1 MVGTEMPSRDFEE
14 GVLPSNFY
22 IKSLYKE
29 KNLKKHIQ
37 QIEENKSN
45 NNSVKIIPIINSKFG
60 EIFQEIKEGFRND
73 DEIMCC
79 RNISY
84 YFDLLYAI
92 IKSPSRL
99 SNDITN
105 NLLYQIEHKWN
116 EVPEIKNKDECKG
129 ETDLDST
136 SKRCVLKHIH
146 DLKMDMDAIKAFPE
160 KYTTYLNE
168 KWGKIIRYT
177 NSDDKLYIKIEND
190 FMGIIEKYNHFLLS
204 PDFICDI
211 KLDDLST
218 DDITISTNWDSL
230 MSSISLEKFTTRDYV
245 KGCYNKRYIDMLKNK
260 SLNIQKMN
268 NILSIGIAIL
278 GFSFILIFLYRFS
291 PLSSFIH
298 RYTKKKIELD
308 ENISNDVMS
317 ELYDNY
323 DDGGSY
329 VTYQSVS
336 H

>member
-1 MVGTEMPSRDFEE
+1 MVGTERPSRDFES
-14 GVLPSNFY
+14 VLPSNFY
-22 IKSLYKE
+22 IKPLYKE
-29 KNLKKHIQ
+29 KNFKKHIQ
-37 QIEENKSN
+37 QIEENKSIN
-45 NNSVKIIPIINSKFG
+45 KSENIIPIINSKFG
-60 EIFQEIKEGFRND
+60 EIFQDIKVGFRND

-79 RNISY
+79 RNINY
-84 YFDLLYAI
+84 YFDLLYSI
-92 IKSPSRL
+92 IKSPSVL

-105 NLLYQIEHKWN
+105 NLIDKIERKWN
-116 EVPEIKNKDECKG
+116 EVPKINNKDECKG

-136 SKRCVLKHIH
+136 RKRCIIKHIH

-160 KYTTYLNE
+160 TYTTYLSE
-168 KWGKIIRYT
+168 KWGKIIRYI
-177 NSDDKLYIKIEND
+177 NSDNKLYIKIEND
-190 FMGIIEKYNHFLLS
+190 FMGIIEQYNHFLLS
-204 PDFICDI
+204 PDFICNI

-218 DDITISTNWDSL
+218 DDITISTNLDSL
-230 MSSISLEKFTTRDYV
+230 INSISLEKIATGNNE
-245 KGCYNKRYIDMLKNK
+245 KGCYNKNYIDMLKNK
-260 SLNIQKMN
+260 SSKIQKTN

-298 RYTKKKIELD
+298 RYTKKKIEVD
-308 ENISNDVMS
+308 ENIRNEVMS